1 MKYLLIFM
9 AVIILSCNK
18 KNYDIPH
25 KTIIKPSVTG
35 IEVSGQMIIT
45 QNGNR
50 YDTVIRPKITFT
62 LNVPDTSSVNGLY
75 VYKLGNYPSAY
86 YLINLKSGKTSVIDM
101 NQVYPPTS
109 TLKYTS
115 IFGLADGHVIM
126 NDTFDVK

>member
-1 MKYLLIFM
+1 MTFC
-9 AVIILSCNK
+9 VLSCNK

-75 VYKLGNYPSAY
+75 VYRIGYYPAAN

-101 NQVYPPTS
+101 NQVYPPAS
-109 TLKYTS
+109 PLKYTS
-115 IFGLADGHVIM
+115 IFGLVDGHIIM